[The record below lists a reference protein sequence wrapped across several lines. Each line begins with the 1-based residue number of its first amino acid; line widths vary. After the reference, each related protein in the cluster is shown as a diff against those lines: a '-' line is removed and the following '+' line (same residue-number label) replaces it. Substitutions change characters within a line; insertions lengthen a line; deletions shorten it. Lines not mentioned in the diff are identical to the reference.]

1 MTTTPMK
8 RAGQLIAHLDTLY
21 QIRDVRQLLL
31 LQLVMR
37 ERQDQVALF
46 KRHEGAATLSL
57 IGAQL
62 SPPSDQL
69 SHRAGNVS
77 ATVLLGQ
84 LQAASGIVGD
94 EVAFS
99 SGQITAIVDA
109 ETLKIEQSDGLARL
123 DTALLGL
130 ASKLEQQL
138 EQQDVGD
145 AQSITPAA
153 IATAAVPEPQ
163 QMAEVSGSAAEPE
176 LAEVLSS
183 QEGDAPETDPV
194 EAGELMADL
203 PAGRV
208 GRRRA

>member
-8 RAGQLIAHLDTLY
+8 RAGQLIAHLDTLH

-62 SPPSDQL
+62 SPPSEQL

-77 ATVLLGQ
+77 AAVLLDQ
-84 LQAASGIVGD
+84 LQAASGIAGD

-123 DTALLGL
+123 DAALLSLVG
-130 ASKLEQQL
+130 KLEQQ
-138 EQQDVGD
+138 EVSD
-145 AQSITPAA
+145 AQPAA
-153 IATAAVPEPQ
+153 ATVATHPESQ
-163 QMAEVSGSAAEPE
+163 ETAEASESAAEPE
-176 LAEVLSS
+176 PELAEFPS
-183 QEGDAPETDPV
+183 QQEADTPDDAPRET
-194 EAGELMADL
+194 GELVADL
-203 PAGRV
+203 PAGRA

>member
-8 RAGQLIAHLDTLY
+8 RAGQLIAHLETLH

-46 KRHEGAATLSL
+46 KRQGEEATLSL

-62 SPPSDQL
+62 SPPSEQL

-77 ATVLLGQ
+77 AAVLLGQ
-84 LQAASGIVGD
+84 VQAASGIAGD

-99 SGQITAIVDA
+99 SGQIAAIVDA
-109 ETLKIEQSDGLARL
+109 ETQRIEQSDGLARL
-123 DTALLGL
+123 DAALLGL
-130 ASKLEQQL
+130 VGKL

-145 AQSITPAA
+145 AQSMT
-153 IATAAVPEPQ
+153 TVSVPEAQEPVE
-163 QMAEVSGSAAEPE
+163 ASGSAAEPE
-176 LAEVLSS
+176 LAEISFPNEADVA
-183 QEGDAPETDPV
+183 G
-194 EAGELMADL
+194 EAGELVADL
-203 PAGRV
+203 PAGRSA
-208 GRRRA
+208 RRRA

>member
-8 RAGQLIAHLDTLY
+8 RAGQLIAHLDTLH

-31 LQLVMR
+31 LQLSMR

-77 ATVLLGQ
+77 AAVLLDQ
-84 LQAASGIVGD
+84 LQAASSIVGD

-99 SGQITAIVDA
+99 SGQIAAIVDA

-123 DTALLGL
+123 DAALLSLVG
-130 ASKLEQQL
+130 KLEQQEVSDL
-138 EQQDVGD
+138 Q
-145 AQSITPAA
+145 PAA
-153 IATAAVPEPQ
+153 AAMMTVTPPESQETAEASGLAAEP
-163 QMAEVSGSAAEPE
+163 EPE
-176 LAEVLSS
+176 LAEVPSQ
-183 QEGDAPETDPV
+183 QEGDTPDDAPRET
-194 EAGELMADL
+194 GELVADL
-203 PAGRV
+203 PAGRS
-208 GRRRA
+208 RRRA

>member
-8 RAGQLIAHLDTLY
+8 RAGQLIAHLDTLH

-62 SPPSDQL
+62 SPPSEQL

-77 ATVLLGQ
+77 AAELLGQ
-84 LQAASGIVGD
+84 LQTASGIVGD

-99 SGQITAIVDA
+99 SGQIAAIVDA

-123 DTALLGL
+123 DAALLGL
-130 ASKLEQQL
+130 VSKLEQQDVSSVQPAATAITTVP
-138 EQQDVGD
+138 ESQETAEVGD
-145 AQSITPAA
+145 SASE
-153 IATAAVPEPQ
+153 PEP
-163 QMAEVSGSAAEPE
+163 AEGS
-176 LAEVLSS
+176 SQ
-183 QEGDAPETDPV
+183 QEGDAPENASG
-194 EAGELMADL
+194 EAGELVADL
-203 PAGRV
+203 PAGRSA
-208 GRRRA
+208 RRRA

>member
-8 RAGQLIAHLDTLY
+8 RAGQLIAHLETLH

-77 ATVLLGQ
+77 VGVLLDQ
-84 LQAASGIVGD
+84 LQAASGIAGD

-99 SGQITAIVDA
+99 SGQIAAIVDA
-109 ETLKIEQSDGLARL
+109 ETLKIEHSDGLARL
-123 DTALLGL
+123 DAALLGL
-130 ASKLEQQL
+130 VGKLEQQ
-138 EQQDVGD
+138 ETGD
-145 AQSITPAA
+145 APPAA
-153 IATAAVPEPQ
+153 AIITTAPESQ
-163 QMAEVSGSAAEPE
+163 ETAEVSGSEPEPE
-176 LAEVLSS
+176 LAEVPFP
-183 QEGDAPETDPV
+183 QEDNAPEDAAG
-194 EAGELMADL
+194 EAGELVADL
-203 PAGRV
+203 PAGRSA
-208 GRRRA
+208 RRRA

>member
-8 RAGQLIAHLDTLY
+8 RAGQLIAHLDTLH

-62 SPPSDQL
+62 SPPSEQL

-77 ATVLLGQ
+77 AAELLGQ
-84 LQAASGIVGD
+84 LQTASGIVGD

-99 SGQITAIVDA
+99 SGQIAAIVDA

-123 DTALLGL
+123 DAALLGL
-130 ASKLEQQL
+130 VSKLEQQ
-138 EQQDVGD
+138 DVNSVQPV
-145 AQSITPAA
+145 AAATSIT
-153 IATAAVPEPQ
+153 TVPEPLET
-163 QMAEVSGSAAEPE
+163 AEAGDSASEPE
-176 LAEVLSS
+176 PAEGSS
-183 QEGDAPETDPV
+183 QQEGDAPENASG
-194 EAGELMADL
+194 EAGELVADL
-203 PAGRV
+203 PAGRSA
-208 GRRRA
+208 RRRA

>member
-8 RAGQLIAHLDTLY
+8 RAGQLIAHLDTLH

-46 KRHEGAATLSL
+46 KRYEGAATLSL

-77 ATVLLGQ
+77 AAVLLSQ
-84 LQAASGIVGD
+84 VQAASGIAGD

-99 SGQITAIVDA
+99 SGQIAAIVDA
-109 ETLKIEQSDGLARL
+109 ETQRIEQSDGLARL
-123 DTALLGL
+123 DAALLSL
-130 ASKLEQQL
+130 ASKLEQQEVSDL
-138 EQQDVGD
+138 Q
-145 AQSITPAA
+145 PAA
-153 IATAAVPEPQ
+153 AAVVTATPPESQ
-163 QMAEVSGSAAEPE
+163 EAAEASGLAVEPEPE
-176 LAEVLSS
+176 LAEVSFPN
-183 QEGDAPETDPV
+183 EADTPEDAAG
-194 EAGELMADL
+194 EAGELVADL
-203 PAGRV
+203 PAGRSP
-208 GRRRA
+208 RRRA

>member
-8 RAGQLIAHLDTLY
+8 RAGQLIAHLDTLH

-62 SPPSDQL
+62 SPPSEQL

-77 ATVLLGQ
+77 AAELLGQ
-84 LQAASGIVGD
+84 LQTASGIVGD

-99 SGQITAIVDA
+99 SGQIAAIVDA

-123 DTALLGL
+123 DAALLGL
-130 ASKLEQQL
+130 VSKLEQQ
-138 EQQDVGD
+138 DVNSVQPV
-145 AQSITPAA
+145 AAATSIT
-153 IATAAVPEPQ
+153 TVPEPLET
-163 QMAEVSGSAAEPE
+163 AEAGDSVSEPE
-176 LAEVLSS
+176 PEFAGVPFPQKNEVP
-183 QEGDAPETDPV
+183 EDASGEM
-194 EAGELMADL
+194 GELVADL
-203 PAGRV
+203 PAGRSA
-208 GRRRA
+208 RRRA